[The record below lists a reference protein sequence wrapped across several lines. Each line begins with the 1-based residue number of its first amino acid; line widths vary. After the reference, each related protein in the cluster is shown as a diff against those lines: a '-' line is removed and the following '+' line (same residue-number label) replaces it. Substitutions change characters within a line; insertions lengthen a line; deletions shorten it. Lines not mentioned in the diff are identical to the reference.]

1 MRPRINGPSEVRF
14 CRNFVSLKKKILIKR
29 SRLYTFLFC
38 LIAALAELL
47 DNAVDEVLTHQLSV
61 ALLGCIAAH
70 FGL

>member
-1 MRPRINGPSEVRF
+1 M
-14 CRNFVSLKKKILIKR
+14 IKR

-61 ALLGCIAAH
+61 ALQRILGFRIAYLTETNILI
-70 FGL
+70 GDTDKNWCY